1 MLYYRKSQLSNPFD
15 QYGRKKADGTEE
27 ALIAKELTEW
37 NKWQSEH
44 VKNKLDYD
52 AFEEAKRNAK
62 DKDQFERDN
71 TYTVINPEIWEEI
84 GRLFPKTA
92 SSTIADLRYTRNKL
106 ISIIKT
112 KKGLYS
118 PRLEQVLDLETGEI
132 RPGYEEFWANLR
144 HYDELIENLKHTNAG
159 SKWTK
164 AQP

>member
-1 MLYYRKSQLSNPFD
+1 M
-15 QYGRKKADGTEE
+15 
-27 ALIAKELTEW
+27 
-37 NKWQSEH
+37 
-44 VKNKLDYD
+44 
-52 AFEEAKRNAK
+52 
-62 DKDQFERDN
+62 
-71 TYTVINPEIWEEI
+71 
-84 GRLFPKTA
+84 FPKTA

-164 AQP
+164 AQA